1 MSNPSDS
8 PATPRR
14 DFMQQAAAGAVGA
27 CCLLVPATAAFVA
40 WLDPLS
46 HDAGE
51 AGFLRVSQLA
61 ALPADGT
68 PRRVTIVMEK
78 TDAWT
83 RQHAVPIG
91 AVYLRRM
98 GEKVVALHSMCPHAG
113 CFVDYQPQRKSFFC
127 PCHESTFAEDGSI
140 NDPHSPSPRGL
151 DTLDVEV
158 RNGEV
163 WVRFQ
168 NFRTGSHRKVP
179 VA

>member
-1 MSNPSDS
+1 VPN
-8 PATPRR
+8 RR
-14 DFMQQAAAGAVGA
+14 GFLKEAAAGAIGG
-27 CCLLVPATAAFVA
+27 CCVLVPAAAGIVA

-46 HDAGE
+46 RDAGE
-51 AGFLRVSQLA
+51 AGYLRVAQLA
-61 ALPADGT
+61 ALPVDGT

-91 AVYLRRM
+91 AVYLRRV
-98 GEKVVALHSMCPHAG
+98 GDGVVALHSICPHAG
-113 CFVDYQPQRKSFFC
+113 CFVDYQASRKSFFC

-158 RNGEV
+158 RAGEV
-163 WVRFQ
+163 WVRFE
-168 NFRTGSHRKVP
+168 NFRTGSRTKVP